1 MTGDTRRDTV
11 RMALIVFVVA
21 LLLRIPVALWLPQE
35 VVWPDGN
42 RYERVALNLLE
53 GEGFGDLADN
63 RRSVPTLPL
72 LIAGTYSVFGQS
84 YLALR
89 IVSAVL
95 GALTCVVG
103 FLLGRQLFGMTVGVI
118 AGLVLAFYPHLIYL
132 SALFEYPQ
140 TLGILFLV
148 TFLLLLYRFSDSRKL
163 STLFLASLS
172 LGLTILTL
180 PTLLLF
186 VPVFGLL
193 ALKRD
198 DSLRRNLGY
207 ALVAGAGLLITVG
220 SWTLR
225 NYVAYD
231 HVVVVNAAS
240 GANFWAANNDAYAS
254 WGKKGSVPM
263 CGGPY
268 GDTSYCREFRELDA
282 ELQRRNLT
290 RTEYVLALE
299 SASWERGMQFV
310 RESPGR
316 FIRMGITKFV
326 QLWSPWPD
334 AVHTGAARG
343 GEKRAVIS
351 AATYIPLLLLSLV
364 GLVMSARAN
373 WRRLVPIYLLIAVFV
388 APFTVFLPTMRYR
401 LPIDFLL
408 GIFAAIPLARL
419 WRMTLD
425 ARQAQ
430 SGSAGARREHTQTL
444 QHQVGNLPM
453 REREGFLEPS
463 APSARHQ

>member
-11 RMALIVFVVA
+11 RMALLVFIAA
-21 LLLRIPVALWLPQE
+21 LVMRIPVALWLPQQ

-53 GEGFGDLADN
+53 GEGFGDLVEN

-95 GALTCVVG
+95 GAFSCVVG
-103 FLLGRQLFGMTVGVI
+103 FLLGRQLFGATVGVI
-118 AGLVLAFYPHLIYL
+118 AGLVLAFYPHLVYL

-140 TLGILFLV
+140 TLGILLLLS
-148 TFLLLLYRFSDSRKL
+148 FLLLLYRFSDSRKL
-163 STLFLASLS
+163 STLFLASLM

-193 ALKRD
+193 ALNRD
-198 DSLRRNLGY
+198 HSLRRNLGY
-207 ALVAGAGLLITVG
+207 ALVAGAGLVLTVG

-225 NYVAYD
+225 NYIAYD

-254 WGKKGSVPM
+254 WGKRGSVPM

-268 GDTSYCREFRELDA
+268 GDTGYCREFRELDA
-282 ELQRRNLT
+282 ELQRRNLS

-299 SASWERGMQFV
+299 SASWERGLQFV

-316 FIRMGITKFV
+316 FVRLGIAKFL

-343 GEKRAVIS
+343 GEKRALIS
-351 AATYIPLLLLSLV
+351 AASYIPLLLLALV
-364 GLVMSARAN
+364 GLVMSAREQA
-373 WRRLVPIYLLIAVFV
+373 RKLIPIYLLIVVFV

-401 LPIDFLL
+401 LPIDCLM
-408 GIFAAIPLARL
+408 GIFAAVPLARL
-419 WRMTLD
+419 WRVFLD
-425 ARQAQ
+425 SRRQRT
-430 SGSAGARREHTQTL
+430 SAGAHREHSQTL
-444 QHQVGNLPM
+444 QHQVGDRPM
-453 REREGFLEPS
+453 RERERFLDAG
-463 APSARHQ
+463 APPARQQ

>member
-1 MTGDTRRDTV
+1 MAGDTRRDIA
-11 RMALIVFVVA
+11 RMALLILIAA
-21 LLLRIPVALWLPQE
+21 LAMRIPVALWLPEQ

-42 RYERVALNLLE
+42 RYERVALNLLA
-53 GEGFGDLADN
+53 GEGFGDLVDN

-89 IVSAVL
+89 IVSALL

-103 FLLGRQLFGMTVGVI
+103 FLLGRHLFGTTVGVI
-118 AGLVLAFYPHLIYL
+118 AGLVLAFYPHLVYL

-148 TFLLLLYRFSDSRKL
+148 TFLLLLYRFNDGRKL
-163 STLFLASLS
+163 STLFLASLA

-198 DSLRRNLGY
+198 AGLRRNLGY
-207 ALVAGAGLLITVG
+207 ALVAGAGLVITVG

-225 NYVAYD
+225 NYLAYD

-240 GANFWAANNDAYAS
+240 GANFWAANNEAYAR
-254 WGKKGSVPM
+254 WGKRGSVPM

-268 GDTSYCREFRELDA
+268 ADTSYCLEFREIDA
-282 ELQRRNLT
+282 ELQRRNLS
-290 RTEYVLALE
+290 RTDYVLALE
-299 SASWERGMQFV
+299 SAAWERGLRFV

-316 FIRMGITKFV
+316 FVRLGVTKFLH
-326 QLWSPWPD
+326 LWSPWPD

-343 GEKRAVIS
+343 GENRALIS
-351 AATYIPLLLLSLV
+351 AVAYIPLLLLAV
-364 GLVMSARAN
+364 TGLVMSAREHA
-373 WRRLVPIYLLIAVFV
+373 RKLVPIYLLVIVFV

-408 GIFAAIPLARL
+408 GIFAAVPLARL
-419 WRMTLD
+419 WR
-425 ARQAQ
+425 
-430 SGSAGARREHTQTL
+430 H
-444 QHQVGNLPM
+444 VV
-453 REREGFLEPS
+453 
-463 APSARHQ
+463 SARVRRSTNVKSIELA

>member
-1 MTGDTRRDTV
+1 MTGDMRRDTV
-11 RMALIVFVVA
+11 RMALLVFIAA
-21 LLLRIPVALWLPQE
+21 LVMRIPVALWLPQQ

-53 GEGFGDLADN
+53 GEGFGDLIEN

-89 IVSAVL
+89 IVSAFL
-95 GALTCVVG
+95 GALSCVVA
-103 FLLGRQLFGMTVGVI
+103 FLLGRQLFGVTVGVI
-118 AGLVLAFYPHLIYL
+118 AGLVLAFYPHLVYL

-140 TLGILFLV
+140 TLGILFLL
-148 TFLLLLYRFSDSRKL
+148 TFLLSLYRFADNRKL
-163 STLFLASLS
+163 STLFLSSVA

-186 VPVFGLL
+186 VPIFGLL

-198 DSLRRNLGY
+198 ASLRRNLSY
-207 ALVAGAGLLITVG
+207 ALVAAAGLAITVG

-254 WGKKGSVPM
+254 WGKQGSVPM

-268 GDTSYCREFRELDA
+268 GDTNYCREFREIDA
-282 ELQRRNLT
+282 DLQRRNLS

-299 SASWERGMQFV
+299 SASWEQGMRFV

-316 FIRMGITKFV
+316 FVRLGVTKFL

-351 AATYIPLLLLSLV
+351 AATYIPLLVLALV
-364 GLVMSARAN
+364 GLVMSAREQA
-373 WRRLVPIYLLIAVFV
+373 RKLIPIYLLILVFV

-401 LPIDFLL
+401 LPIDCLF
-408 GIFAAIPLARL
+408 GIFAALPLARL
-419 WRMTLD
+419 WLFALK
-425 ARQAQ
+425 ARQRQRA
-430 SGSAGARREHTQTL
+430 SAGADGEHPEAL
-444 QHQVGNLPM
+444 QH
-453 REREGFLEPS
+453 
-463 APSARHQ
+463 

>member
-1 MTGDTRRDTV
+1 MTGDTRRETV
-11 RMALIVFVVA
+11 RMALLVLIAA
-21 LLLRIPVALWLPQE
+21 LLMRIPVALWLPEQ

-53 GEGFGDLADN
+53 GEGFGDLIEN

-89 IVSAVL
+89 IISAIL
-95 GALTCVVG
+95 GAMTCVVA
-103 FLLGRQLFGMTVGVI
+103 FLLGRQLFGVTAGVI
-118 AGLVLAFYPHLIYL
+118 AGLVLAFYPHLVYL

-148 TFLLLLYRFSDSRKL
+148 AFLLLLYRFNDSRKL
-163 STLFLASLS
+163 STLFFASLA

-193 ALKRD
+193 VLKRD
-198 DSLRRNLGY
+198 ASLRKNLGY
-207 ALVAGAGLLITVG
+207 ALVAAAGLAITVG

-225 NYVAYD
+225 NYNAYG

-240 GANFWAANNDAYAS
+240 GANFWAANNEAYAR
-254 WGKKGSVPM
+254 WGKRGSVPM

-268 GDTSYCREFRELDA
+268 ADTSYCLEFREIDA
-282 ELQRRNLT
+282 ELQRRHLT

-299 SASWERGMQFV
+299 SASWQKGMEFV
-310 RESPGR
+310 RESPER
-316 FIRMGITKFV
+316 FVRLGFTKFV

-343 GEKRAVIS
+343 GEKRGLIS
-351 AATYIPLLLLSLV
+351 AVSYLPLLLLALV
-364 GLVMSARAN
+364 GLVMTARQHA
-373 WRRLVPIYLLIAVFV
+373 RKLIPVYLLIVVFV

-401 LPIDFLL
+401 LPIDCLF
-408 GIFAAIPLARL
+408 GIFAAVPLARL
-419 WRMTLD
+419 WRFAVN
-425 ARQAQ
+425 ARQRQRASASAQ
-430 SGSAGARREHTQTL
+430 GEHPEAL
-444 QHQVGNLPM
+444 QH
-453 REREGFLEPS
+453 
-463 APSARHQ
+463 